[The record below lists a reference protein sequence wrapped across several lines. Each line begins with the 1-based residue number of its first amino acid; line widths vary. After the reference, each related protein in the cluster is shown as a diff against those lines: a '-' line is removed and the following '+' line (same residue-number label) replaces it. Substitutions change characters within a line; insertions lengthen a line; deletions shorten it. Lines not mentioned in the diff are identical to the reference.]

1 MFAVRI
7 WLTRRTRDSLSDELG
22 RGKPVPT
29 VARKLETREAEVGL
43 ENPGGSPLGVLDR
56 ISRMVL
62 RAGSVLTRLEM
73 TRIWS
78 LVWETRISAEL

>member
-43 ENPGGSPLGVLDR
+43 ANPGGSPLGVLDR

-62 RAGSVLTRLEM
+62 RINPDAVGDDPD
-73 TRIWS
+73 
-78 LVWETRISAEL
+78 LVVAWETRISAVL